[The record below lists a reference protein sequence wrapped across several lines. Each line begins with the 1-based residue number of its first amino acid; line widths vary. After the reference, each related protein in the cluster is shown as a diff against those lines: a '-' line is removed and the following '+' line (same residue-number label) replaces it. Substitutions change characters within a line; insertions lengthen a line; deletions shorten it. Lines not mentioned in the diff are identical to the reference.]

1 MTHFYAVPVPPS
13 LAIARFLFF
22 CAFFFFYIFKLEYI
36 CLAMLY
42 YFLLYNKVNQLYV
55 YIYSLPFEPLVQNPL
70 HSSRSSQNTELS
82 SLCYTA
88 VLHKPSILHTI
99 VYICQCYPPN
109 VSHPLLSPPTV
120 FTYLFSMSL
129 SLFLPANKT
138 YIYMDSR
145 IWYHGSTHLKIL
157 PGLLFSWLT
166 YLYILSSDS
175 WKGNTTQNVR
185 ND

>member
-1 MTHFYAVPVPPS
+1 MGANCITV
-13 LAIARFLFF
+13 L
-22 CAFFFFYIFKLEYI
+22 CW
-36 CLAMLY
+36 
-42 YFLLYNKVNQLYV
+42 FLLYNKVNQLYV

-138 YIYMDSR
+138 YIY
-145 IWYHGSTHLKIL
+145 IWTLEYGIMVVLIWKSFQDYFFLGSLTCIFYLLIHEKATQLKM
-157 PGLLFSWLT
+157 
-166 YLYILSSDS
+166 
-175 WKGNTTQNVR
+175 
-185 ND
+185 